1 MNSVYVLLLLTL
13 AVALAA
19 NNNIHA
25 ETDNFVVD
33 VTGNQ
38 NVPKYSFYLKSNTKN
53 TYSVKCSQLYECVPS
68 GSN

>member
-1 MNSVYVLLLLTL
+1 MKAYIVLLLVA
-13 AVALAA
+13 AVYAA

-38 NVPKYSFYLKSNTKN
+38 NVPKYTFYLKDDSKN
-53 TYSVKCSQLYECVPS
+53 TYSVKFSQLYECVPS
-68 GSN
+68 GSK